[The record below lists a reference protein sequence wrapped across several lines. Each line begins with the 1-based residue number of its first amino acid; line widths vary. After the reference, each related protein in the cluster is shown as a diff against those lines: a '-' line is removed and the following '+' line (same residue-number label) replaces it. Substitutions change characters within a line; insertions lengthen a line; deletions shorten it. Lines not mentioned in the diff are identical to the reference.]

1 LRLSKPGLGD
11 AGWGT
16 TVNSGLTD
24 LVDQAVAGQVRVDV
38 TAAGPFVLTLSDGAV
53 SDGRSM
59 FIYAFGTPGGAREI
73 QVPARSNTVNKLF
86 FVRNGSNGAV
96 TVKVSGQTGVVV
108 PVNTSMVLKMNDGG
122 TDVVEGITHVAALTL
137 GAPLPVASGGTGVTS
152 STGSGA
158 VVLSTSPT
166 LVTPALGTPSAA
178 VLTNATGLPLTTGVT
193 GTLPVANGGTGAATL
208 TANNVLLGNGTS
220 ALQVVAP
227 GTSGNVLTS
236 NGTTWTSAALP
247 VSVASV
253 TASSPLASSGGT
265 TPNISFTGVLAVAN
279 GGTGQT
285 TTQAAINA
293 LAGATTSGQYLRGNG
308 SNVVM
313 SAIQAADVPTLNQ
326 NTTGTAANVTG
337 TVAVVNGGTG
347 ATDAGTARTNLDVP
361 SRSGSGASGTWGIN
375 ISGNAGTATSAT
387 SATTAGNVTGTVAV
401 ANGGTGQTSLTANN
415 VLLGNG
421 TSAVQAVA
429 PSSSGNVLT
438 SNGSTWVSQAP
449 ASAPV
454 TSVNGLTGAV
464 SMTGLGD
471 IGSYAV
477 LIIATNTNVAVGST
491 VAGSDLRYGWTPN
504 QGPLSVTGT
513 YSAYGA
519 NRLSVTGTYN
529 GGGTS
534 LSGTW
539 RKMSTGATYAS
550 FTDPCTGVTT
560 YYWLAALYVRIS

>member
-1 LRLSKPGLGD
+1 MANTYTTGLRLSKPGLGD

-86 FVRNGSNGAV
+86 FVRNDSNGAV

-108 PVNTSMVLKMNDGG
+108 PVNASMVLKMNDGG

-193 GTLPVANGGTGAATL
+193 GTLPVANGGTGTSS
-208 TANNVLLGNGTS
+208 TTFCNLGS
-220 ALQVVAP
+220 
-227 GTSGNVLTS
+227 
-236 NGTTWTSAALP
+236 
-247 VSVASV
+247 
-253 TASSPLASSGGT
+253 
-265 TPNISFTGVLAVAN
+265 
-279 GGTGQT
+279 
-285 TTQAAINA
+285 
-293 LAGATTSGQYLRGNG
+293 
-308 SNVVM
+308 
-313 SAIQAADVPTLNQ
+313 
-326 NTTGTAANVTG
+326 NVTG
-337 TVAVVNGGTG
+337 T
-347 ATDAGTARTNLDVP
+347 LP
-361 SRSGSGASGTWGIN
+361 
-375 ISGNAGTATSAT
+375 
-387 SATTAGNVTGTVAV
+387 V

-421 TSAVQAVA
+421 TSGVQAVA

-438 SNGSTWVSQAP
+438 STGTTWTSAAPAVQYAGPRSQIYTSGSGTFTIPSGVTSLKVTVVGGGGGSAGTDGAIGAGPGAGGGVAIKWLTGLTPGNTIAYSVGAGGAGGTTAPTGGSAGGSSSISSGTQSITTVTAFGGNAGNTSNVAGLGVSGTNGDLNLYSSDGERFGQSGFNIFSVPLFPKNGISQAGR
-449 ASAPV
+449 AI
-454 TSVNGLTGAV
+454 GGGAV
-464 SMTGLGD
+464 GATG
-471 IGSYAV
+471 SF
-477 LIIATNTNVAVGST
+477 T
-491 VAGSDLRYGWTPN
+491 VAG
-504 QGPLSVTGT
+504 
-513 YSAYGA
+513 AAGA
-519 NRLSVTGTYN
+519 N
-529 GGGTS
+529 
-534 LSGTW
+534 
-539 RKMSTGATYAS
+539 GAVI
-550 FTDPCTGVTT
+550 FE
-560 YYWLAALYVRIS
+560 W

>member
-1 LRLSKPGLGD
+1 MANTYTTGLRLSKPGLGD

-86 FVRNGSNGAV
+86 FVRNDSNGAV
-96 TVKVSGQTGVVV
+96 TVKVVGQTGVVV
-108 PVNTSMVLKMNDGG
+108 PANASMVLKMNDGG

-247 VSVASV
+247 APGVSSV
-253 TASSPLASSGGT
+253 TASSPLASSGGA
-265 TPNISFTGVLAVAN
+265 TPNISFTGILAIAN
-279 GGTGQT
+279 GGTGTSST
-285 TTQAAINA
+285 TFCN
-293 LAGATTSGQYLRGNG
+293 LG
-308 SNVVM
+308 S
-313 SAIQAADVPTLNQ
+313 
-326 NTTGTAANVTG
+326 NVTG
-337 TVAVVNGGTG
+337 T
-347 ATDAGTARTNLDVP
+347 LP
-361 SRSGSGASGTWGIN
+361 
-375 ISGNAGTATSAT
+375 
-387 SATTAGNVTGTVAV
+387 V

-421 TSAVQAVA
+421 TSGVQAVA
-429 PSSSGNVLT
+429 PSTSGNVLT
-438 SNGSTWVSQAP
+438 SNGSTWVSQTP

-504 QGPLSVTGT
+504 TGAVAAST
-513 YSAYGA
+513 NGYSAYSA
-519 NRLSVTGTYN
+519 NRSNVSASYN

-539 RKMSTGATYAS
+539 RKMSTGATYGTITS
-550 FTDPCTGVTT
+550 GCCSTV
-560 YYWLAALYVRIS
+560 YYWMAALYVRIS

>member
-1 LRLSKPGLGD
+1 
-11 AGWGT
+11 
-16 TVNSGLTD
+16 
-24 LVDQAVAGQVRVDV
+24 
-38 TAAGPFVLTLSDGAV
+38 
-53 SDGRSM
+53 
-59 FIYAFGTPGGAREI
+59 
-73 QVPARSNTVNKLF
+73 
-86 FVRNGSNGAV
+86 
-96 TVKVSGQTGVVV
+96 
-108 PVNTSMVLKMNDGG
+108 
-122 TDVVEGITHVAALTL
+122 
-137 GAPLPVASGGTGVTS
+137 
-152 STGSGA
+152 
-158 VVLSTSPT
+158 
-166 LVTPALGTPSAA
+166 
-178 VLTNATGLPLTTGVT
+178 
-193 GTLPVANGGTGAATL
+193 
-208 TANNVLLGNGTS
+208 
-220 ALQVVAP
+220 
-227 GTSGNVLTS
+227 
-236 NGTTWTSAALP
+236 
-247 VSVASV
+247 
-253 TASSPLASSGGT
+253 
-265 TPNISFTGVLAVAN
+265 
-279 GGTGQT
+279 
-285 TTQAAINA
+285 
-293 LAGATTSGQYLRGNG
+293 
-308 SNVVM
+308 M
-313 SAIQAADVPTLNQ
+313 SAIQVADVPTLNQ
-326 NTTGTAANVTG
+326 NTTGTA
-337 TVAVVNGGTG
+337 
-347 ATDAGTARTNLDVP
+347 
-361 SRSGSGASGTWGIN
+361 S
-375 ISGNAGTATSAT
+375 
-387 SATTAGNVTGTVAV
+387 NVTGTVAV

-421 TSAVQAVA
+421 TSAVQVVAPGSSGNVLTSNGTTWTSAALPSSGVLSVTASSPLASSGGATPNISFTGILAIANGGTGTSSTTFCNLGSNVTGTLPVANGGTGQTSLTANNVLLGNGTSGVQAVA
-429 PSSSGNVLT
+429 PSTSGNVLT

>member
-1 LRLSKPGLGD
+1 MANVKISELP
-11 AGWGT
+11 
-16 TVNSGLTD
+16 
-24 LVDQAVAGQVRVDV
+24 VAASV
-38 TAAGPFVLTLSDGAV
+38 DGA
-53 SDGRSM
+53 SS
-59 FIYAFGTPGGAREI
+59 FP
-73 QVPARSNTVNKLF
+73 
-86 FVRNGSNGAV
+86 
-96 TVKVSGQTGVVV
+96 
-108 PVNTSMVLKMNDGG
+108 
-122 TDVVEGITHVAALTL
+122 VVEGGVTKQVTFTGMLASPSLFASGMATFFATPSSANLRAALTDET
-137 GAPLPVASGGTGVTS
+137 GTGA
-152 STGSGA
+152 A
-158 VVLSTSPT
+158 VFADSPT

-220 ALQVVAP
+220 APQTVAP
-227 GTSGNVLTS
+227 GTLGNVLTS

-247 VSVASV
+247 SSGVLSV
-253 TASSPLASSGGT
+253 TASAPLASSGGA
-265 TPNISFTGVLAVAN
+265 TPNISFTG
-279 GGTGQT
+279 
-285 TTQAAINA
+285 
-293 LAGATTSGQYLRGNG
+293 
-308 SNVVM
+308 
-313 SAIQAADVPTLNQ
+313 TL
-326 NTTGTAANVTG
+326 
-337 TVAVVNGGTG
+337 
-347 ATDAGTARTNLDVP
+347 
-361 SRSGSGASGTWGIN
+361 
-375 ISGNAGTATSAT
+375 
-387 SATTAGNVTGTVAV
+387 AV

-421 TSAVQAVA
+421 TSGVQAVA

-449 ASAPV
+449 AAAPV

-477 LIIATNTNVAVGST
+477 LMIATNTDVAAGST
-491 VAGSDLRYGWTPN
+491 VAGSGLRYGWTPN
-504 QGPLSVTGT
+504 QGLLSVPGT

-519 NRLSVTGTYN
+519 NRNSGSSSYN

-550 FTDPCTGVTT
+550 FTDPCTGTTT